1 MVATEQLFESLIFS
15 QYLYIFT
22 VQEGFS
28 AAFNIVST
36 LYQRRNTMKWYL
48 KCVKDNY
55 GNFKGRASREE
66 YWMFVLF
73 NFIFIIALSFIEVFL
88 FGLYSSIL
96 SNIYYLAVLVPTI
109 AVGVRRMHD
118 TGKSGWFLL
127 IPIYNLILAVTSG
140 ESGENQYGAVPE

>member
-1 MVATEQLFESLIFS
+1 
-15 QYLYIFT
+15 
-22 VQEGFS
+22 
-28 AAFNIVST
+28 
-36 LYQRRNTMKWYL
+36 MKWYL
-48 KCVKDNY
+48 KVVKDNY
-55 GNFKGRASREE
+55 ANFKGRASREE

-73 NFIFIIALSFIEVFL
+73 NFIFLIALSFIEGLL

-109 AVGVRRMHD
+109 AVAVRRMHD

-140 ESGENQYGAVPE
+140 ESGENQYGAPD

>member
-1 MVATEQLFESLIFS
+1 MEW
-15 QYLYIFT
+15 YIK
-22 VQEGFS
+22 V
-28 AAFNIVST
+28 V
-36 LYQRRNTMKWYL
+36 R
-48 KCVKDNY
+48 DNY
-55 GNFKGRASREE
+55 ANFKGRASRQE

-73 NFIFIIALSFIEVFL
+73 NFIFLIALSFIEVFL

-109 AVGVRRMHD
+109 AVAVRRMHD

-140 ESGENQYGAVPE
+140 ESGENQYGAPD

>member
-1 MVATEQLFESLIFS
+1 ME
-15 QYLYIFT
+15 
-22 VQEGFS
+22 
-28 AAFNIVST
+28 
-36 LYQRRNTMKWYL
+36 WYL
-48 KCVKDNY
+48 KVVKDNY
-55 GNFKGRASREE
+55 ANFKGRASREE

-96 SNIYYLAVLVPTI
+96 SNIYTLAIMVPGT
-109 AVGVRRMHD
+109 AAGVRRMHD

-140 ESGENQYGAVPE
+140 ESGENQYGAPD

>member
-1 MVATEQLFESLIFS
+1 
-15 QYLYIFT
+15 
-22 VQEGFS
+22 
-28 AAFNIVST
+28 
-36 LYQRRNTMKWYL
+36 MKWYL
-48 KCVKDNY
+48 KVVKDNY
-55 GNFKGRASREE
+55 ANFKGRASREE

-96 SNIYYLAVLVPTI
+96 SNIYYLAVLVPSI
-109 AVGVRRMHD
+109 AAGVRRMHD

-127 IPIYNLILAVTSG
+127 IPIYNLILAVTSS

>member
-1 MVATEQLFESLIFS
+1 
-15 QYLYIFT
+15 
-22 VQEGFS
+22 
-28 AAFNIVST
+28 
-36 LYQRRNTMKWYL
+36 MKWYL
-48 KCVKDNY
+48 KVVKDNY
-55 GNFKGRASREE
+55 ANFKGRASRQE

-73 NFIFIIALSFIEVFL
+73 NFIFLIALSFIEVFL

-96 SNIYYLAVLVPTI
+96 SNIYTLAILVPSI

-140 ESGENQYGAVPE
+140 ESGENQYGSPD